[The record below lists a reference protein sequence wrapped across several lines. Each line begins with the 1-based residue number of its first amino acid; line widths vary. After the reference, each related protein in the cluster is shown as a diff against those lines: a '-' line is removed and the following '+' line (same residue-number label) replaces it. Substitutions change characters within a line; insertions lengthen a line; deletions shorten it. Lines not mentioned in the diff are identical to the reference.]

1 MNIRISR
8 DITDKKFLQN
18 LGINET
24 RCVIYYGSYMDI
36 IVCYHLIR
44 DVFEAKEVQLSN
56 CYMMTMEQLR

>member
-8 DITDKKFLQN
+8 DITDKKFLQK

-36 IVCYHLIR
+36 IVFYHLIR

-56 CYMMTMEQLR
+56 